1 MSEFAFFRFMSLS
14 LLNLEEQQHRDEII
28 SFNEQVLD
36 VEGIECDSK
45 VSKLSEEQLEKILE
59 QVRKLRK
66 RKKTEEDSESQL
78 IKKEISVQ

>member
-14 LLNLEEQQHRDEII
+14 LLNLEEQQHKDEMV
-28 SFNEQVLD
+28 SLTEQVLD